1 MPLLR
6 CTIIRSDCV
15 TTNISASG
23 WLGISVCQL
32 LTIILFFL
40 SSVRRHAVA
49 IVGYSTV
56 VCDRR
61 CVTLILFDH
70 FSYLMAYIQYIKLC
84 MK

>member
-1 MPLLR
+1 VYNNTFRLR
-6 CTIIRSDCV
+6 YNKYISLRMARYLCV
-15 TTNISASG
+15 SAAHNNSF
-23 WLGISVCQL
+23 
-32 LTIILFFL
+32 FFL